1 MVLIYSEMVSA
12 VVRCNLIIIQGR
24 LARVPSQ
31 YFFSDFTG
39 GLPWSVNNQYHVV
52 HPELSKVKD
61 IFDCI
66 GKKPKDFSES

>member
-39 GLPWSVNNQYHVV
+39 GLPWSVNNQYQ
-52 HPELSKVKD
+52 
-61 IFDCI
+61 
-66 GKKPKDFSES
+66 